1 MNRKK
6 FISTVLPLTAAVA
19 TIGQSNDSTNTERYL
34 QEAESARQPPF
45 LKAGDTVGITCPAGF
60 VTIEEI
66 QPAVKKL
73 QEWGFTVKVD
83 NTVGKRD
90 NSFGGTD
97 EERLAGLQQM
107 LDDKEIRAILSARGG
122 YGLIRIIDRL
132 NFDKFK
138 QYPKWVIGF
147 SDLTVIHSHIHS
159 RLQIASIHSKM
170 CSSFPV
176 NTIDAD
182 ITQLQS
188 IDSIHDCLSGKKME
202 YPVQPNIQ
210 NRPGR
215 ATGQLVGG
223 NLKIL
228 ESLAGTISDI
238 DTRNKILFIEDTGE
252 YLYSIDR
259 MCWNL
264 ERTGKLKHLGG
275 LIIGGF
281 RVKPDDPGEE
291 FGKSVEE
298 IILEKVRKY
307 NYPVC
312 FGFPVGHQKHNLAL
326 KCGVRHQLTVTDNMV
341 TLIES

>member
-6 FISTVLPLTAAVA
+6 FISTVLPLTAAVTA
-19 TIGQSNDSTNTERYL
+19 IGQRNDSSNQENYL

-45 LKAGDTVGITCPAGF
+45 PKAGDTVGITCPAGF
-60 VTIEEI
+60 VTMEEI

-73 QEWGFTVKVD
+73 QEWGFAVKVD

-90 NSFGGTD
+90 YTFGGTD

-107 LDDKEIRAILSARGG
+107 LDDIEIKAILSARGG

-147 SDLTVIHSHIHS
+147 SDLTVFHSHVHS

-170 CSSFPV
+170 CSSFPQ
-176 NTIDAD
+176 NPADAD

-188 IDSIHDCLSGKKME
+188 IDSIFDCLSGKNME
-202 YPVQPNIQ
+202 YSVPPNRQ
-210 NRPGR
+210 NRQGR

-228 ESLAGTISDI
+228 ESLSGTNSDI

-264 ERTGKLKHLGG
+264 ERTGKLKHLAG
-275 LIIGGF
+275 LIVGGF

-291 FGKSVEE
+291 FGKSLED
-298 IILEKVRKY
+298 IIMEKVRKY
-307 NYPVC
+307 NFPVC
-312 FGFPVGHQKHNLAL
+312 FDFPVGHQKHNMAV
-326 KCGVRHQLTVTDNMV
+326 KCGVQHQLTVGDNLV
-341 TLIES
+341 TLTEN